1 MLYFLFFQLENESTR
16 LLDYGVLGVV
26 LLFIGYFAYKM
37 YNKINEDQKIWREE
51 AIKSRDDLIQLTI
64 KQNELNSRLIE
75 IRKQDVDDQ
84 RTNFYSLQKKLD
96 NIPENVRKELSVD
109 LFEARCDTKT
119 KYTPARS

>member
-1 MLYFLFFQLENESTR
+1 MLYFLFFQLENASTR

-109 LFEARCDTKT
+109 LFEARCDTKK